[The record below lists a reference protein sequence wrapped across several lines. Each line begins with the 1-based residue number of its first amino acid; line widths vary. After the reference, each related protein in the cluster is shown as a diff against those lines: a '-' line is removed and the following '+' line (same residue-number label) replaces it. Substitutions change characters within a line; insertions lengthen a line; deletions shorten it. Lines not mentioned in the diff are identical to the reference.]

1 MQKNKCQGL
10 NEMQELTVQALE
22 RDVLGLLMMWGMNPR
37 RYGEGPIISFLLEQ
51 VKINAGSFGGTN
63 HRLLFMAIER
73 LYRLEESIDVVT
85 IHEEL
90 QLSGDSIPIQELGD
104 MVKDVPTGTV
114 EKAESMCKII
124 KSFGELR
131 AASTYQGKPSR
142 RLMRFREAMELELA
156 HGAVWWTE
164 DPAWRTSDPRGEH
177 ICYGYFARS

>member
-22 RDVLGLLMMWGMNPR
+22 RDVLGLLMICGLSPR
-37 RYGEGPIISFLLEQ
+37 RYGEVPVISLLLDQ

-73 LYRLEESIDVVT
+73 LYRQEESIDVVT
-85 IHEEL
+85 IYEEL
-90 QLSGDSIPIQELGD
+90 ALSGDSIPLQELGD
-104 MVKDVPTGTV
+104 MVRDVPAGTLG
-114 EKAESMCKII
+114 KAEPMCKII

-131 AASTYQGKPSR
+131 SASTYQGKPLR
-142 RLMRFREAMELELA
+142 DLMRFREVMELELA

-164 DPAWRTSDPRGEH
+164 DPTWCTANPHGEH
-177 ICYGYFARS
+177 ICYGYFART